1 MVDTEGDA
9 QVVRGEHAAA
19 AATLAGANTLLVRKR
34 ARLDADLPPEET
46 NASLA
51 KSLGIGLGVVAGLSA
66 FGAGERRLADV
77 VSHALARVLPGDAAI
92 WRPVGHAAA
101 LAGFG
106 AAARYI
112 AVTGLH
118 RIEGVNESVQAAF
131 DIAPPNPLRE
141 RQLREPRP
149 VRDAVARG
157 RVGTCGPRPGPRS
170 SPR

>member
-1 MVDTEGDA
+1 MWS
-9 QVVRGEHAAA
+9 
-19 AATLAGANTLLVRKR
+19 R
-34 ARLDADLPPEET
+34 ACR
-46 NASLA
+46 
-51 KSLGIGLGVVAGLSA
+51 A
-66 FGAGERRLADV
+66 FGGGERKLADAV
-77 VSHALARVLPGDAAI
+77 GRTSAARVLPGDAAI

-118 RIEGVNESVQAAF
+118 RIENVQESAQAAF

-141 RQLREPRP
+141 RESREPGP
-149 VRDAVARG
+149 VRHALARG
-157 RVGTCGPRPGPRS
+157 AALRVDGDRGPTR